1 MRHNLPRSRIV
12 KAAVA
17 LFAAVALAVPAVP
30 AAAQQS
36 SNFVRSGPN
45 LTLVVASCPGP
56 ADNAVA
62 EALAAHARNA
72 AKVCVDPSGL
82 SPETAALIAD
92 FVPDRVIVVGGE
104 VAVPPA
110 VMDELTAAARAA
122 YRWTVIQRLDG
133 ATRVETAALAA
144 RVSLEH
150 PTVAGPDAVTLI
162 VANGWD
168 GGEVR
173 TAADVAEHIADAAVA
188 YISPRMIADG
198 LPPATAALIADY
210 RPARIAVVGLPSE
223 MSSVIE
229 EAIEAAI
236 DAHELTIEIERI
248 AEADEPRFWIPEAS
262 PSDDMARQI
271 FAAIVD
277 GTRQRGSSDEVSAP
291 VLAASSARGPLG
303 GGKGA
308 RLWSVRADGSGREL
322 HSHEHR
328 GWAWNPGDSELS
340 WSNLD
345 GRLRSAAPGGD
356 EQVLVEAGGY
366 PAWSPDGS
374 HVVTFR
380 FAGPGQ
386 RGPRNRIEAHVWSA
400 GSGQSRR
407 LGIVDYRTF
416 LYSDLPLA
424 NWSPD
429 GQRFAYVELTDDPDT
444 GEQTSTTRI
453 ETFDASVPTVTL
465 GDDVTFLGWSPDGSH
480 FAYGTPSDC
489 DGNGRYES
497 QNLWIAPTGGSD
509 ARDLGFIDRIQW
521 RLLYLWSP
529 DGAHV
534 AYESLDPAD
543 CSQHV
548 TVTTV
553 GGEATALEPVAEGR
567 LLGWSPNGTHLGY
580 GITVGTPG
588 KGVPLREHAWVVR
601 LDGSD
606 RRELGEAKPTV
617 FGSVL
622 WSFDGDHLA
631 YTETL
636 RDPDGNVLGTRPVV
650 QRADGIGGATV
661 IAEQGNIVAW
671 SPIDQRLAYVSHH
684 DEYGDSGIDRRSLRV
699 HTAGAPDADVTLV
712 YELSDITLGGRWSPD
727 GRYMGY
733 VSGPTELLLDW
744 FINRRRGS
752 DAWVVATDEPRWTHR
767 VVTDITWGEWQP
779 R

>member
-1 MRHNLPRSRIV
+1 MTRAA

-17 LFAAVALAVPAVP
+17 LIATLAFAVPAVP
-30 AAAQQS
+30 AAAQQA
-36 SNFVRSGPN
+36 SNLVRSGPN

-62 EALAAHARNA
+62 EALAAHARHA

-82 SPETAALIAD
+82 SPDTAALIAD
-92 FVPDRVIVVGGE
+92 FAPDRVIVVGGE

-110 VMDELTAAARAA
+110 VMDELAAAVRSA
-122 YRWTVIQRLDG
+122 YRWAIVERLDG

-150 PTVAGPDAVTLI
+150 PDVAGPDSVTLI
-162 VANGWD
+162 VANGWN

-173 TAADVAEHIADAAVA
+173 TAADVAEQIADAAVA
-188 YISPRMIADG
+188 YISPRTIADG
-198 LPPATAALIADY
+198 LPAATAALIADY
-210 RPARIAVVGLPSE
+210 RPARIAVVGLPDE
-223 MSSVIE
+223 MGSVT
-229 EAIEAAI
+229 EAAI
-236 DAHELTIEIERI
+236 GAALDTHELTIEIERV
-248 AEADEPRFWIPEAS
+248 AEAGEPRFWIPEAT
-262 PSDDMARQI
+262 PSDGRARQI
-271 FAAIVD
+271 FTAIVD
-277 GTRQRGSSDEVSAP
+277 GTPLAGTADEAMPP

-303 GGKGA
+303 GGRGA

-322 HSHEHR
+322 HSQEHR
-328 GWAWNPGDSELS
+328 GWAWNPGDGELS

-345 GRLRSAAPGGD
+345 GRLRSAAPGSSD
-356 EQVLVEAGGY
+356 RVLVEAGGY
-366 PAWSPDGS
+366 PAWSPSGS

-400 GSGQSRR
+400 GSGQTRR

-429 GQRFAYVELTDDPDT
+429 GKRYAYVELADDPDT
-444 GEQTSTTRI
+444 GDQTSTTRI
-453 ETFDASVPTVTL
+453 ETFDAGTPAVTL

-489 DGNGRYES
+489 DGNGRDES
-497 QNLWIAPTGGSD
+497 QNLWIARADGSG

-521 RLLYLWSP
+521 RLAYLWST
-529 DGAHV
+529 DSTHL

-548 TVTTV
+548 RVETV
-553 GGEATALEPVAEGR
+553 GGDVTALEPIAEGR
-567 LLGWSPNGTHLGY
+567 LLGWSPNGTHLAY

-606 RRELGEAKPTV
+606 RRELGEARPTV

-622 WSFDGDHLA
+622 WSASGDHLA

-636 RDPDGNVLGTRPVV
+636 RDPEGDVIGTRPVV
-650 QRADGIGGATV
+650 QRADGIGRSTV
-661 IAEQGNIVAW
+661 IAERGNLIGW
-671 SPIDQRLAYVSHH
+671 SPVDQRLAYVSHH
-684 DEYGDSGIDRRSLRV
+684 DEYGDDGIDRRALRV

-727 GRYMGY
+727 GDYIGY

-752 DAWVVATDEPRWTHR
+752 DAWVVATSEPRWTHR